1 MQEITQAL
9 LTTRLKSPK
18 DISYITKSSVDM
30 LYPGTTAPTAVMTN
44 KDTAARD
51 LFRLDLAYLML
62 TRDENFGTCI
72 LKFAWADSSPQGPYD
87 WLLWKHRCVKA
98 RDLLTVAKA
107 VSDLIRMPGGVLG
120 GECGPDVE
128 VPLGTDDLRH
138 AANQLLASMIFEH
151 VCVRRF
157 VVRVL
162 LFVGCTTFCLFRLS
176 NKKTS
181 GTGHDGAGPHR
192 RKRQSELCLAYV

>member
-151 VCVRRF
+151 VCVRRY
-157 VVRVL
+157 
-162 LFVGCTTFCLFRLS
+162 LFIRFL
-176 NKKTS
+176 
-181 GTGHDGAGPHR
+181 
-192 RKRQSELCLAYV
+192 